1 MGVLRSVGRA
11 LFYSEIRAFESLKD
25 ASGRIAGAA
34 AAAGERMRRRRQAQ
48 APGYAAELERLTPAQ
63 KFAFLYEKFQWSEAE
78 LRQQRAALRRSRRV
92 LLALSAVF
100 AAAFVFV
107 LLRAPWGLAL
117 IVIWALGFACV
128 KSLLAVF
135 QLALFEA
142 QIEKRAILE
151 ARDFLGLRDFWWR
164 LLR

>member
-1 MGVLRSVGRA
+1 MGAWRSIGRA

-25 ASGRIAGAA
+25 AAGQISGAAGAV
-34 AAAGERMRRRRQAQ
+34 GQRIRHRRQGQ
-48 APGYAAELERLTPAQ
+48 APGYAAELERLSPAA
-63 KFAFLYEKFQWSEAE
+63 KFAFLYKKFDWTEAE

-92 LLALSAVF
+92 LLALSVIF

-107 LLRAPWGLAL
+107 LVRAPWWLAL
-117 IVIWALGFACV
+117 IVISALAFACV

-142 QIEKRAILE
+142 QIERRSIFE
-151 ARDFLGLRDFWWR
+151 ARDFLALRDFWWR
-164 LLR
+164 LVR